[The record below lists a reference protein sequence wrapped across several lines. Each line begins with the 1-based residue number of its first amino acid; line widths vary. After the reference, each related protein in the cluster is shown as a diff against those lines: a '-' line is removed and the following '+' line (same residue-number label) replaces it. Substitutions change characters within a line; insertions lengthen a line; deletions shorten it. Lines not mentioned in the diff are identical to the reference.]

1 MQARDTCLI
10 GDMTTNLASRSD
22 YRVGTWKLD
31 PSHSELSFWV
41 RHLKISKVRGTFEN
55 FDVTVITPEDPSKI
69 SIEASIDVS
78 SVDTGVEA
86 RDNHLRSSDFF
97 LVEQH
102 PHMLFRSTG
111 IRVDGDDFTIDGE
124 LTLRGVTQPV
134 TLTGEFGGVITD
146 DYGRTKAGASAS
158 AKINR
163 QDFGVSWNAALEAGG
178 FTLGDDVTITIDLQV
193 DLQQA
198 EATAAA

>member
-1 MQARDTCLI
+1 
-10 GDMTTNLASRSD
+10 MTTNLATRSD

-31 PSHSELSFWV
+31 PAHSELSFWV
-41 RHLKISKVRGTFEN
+41 RHLKITKVRGTFET
-55 FDVTVITPEDPSKI
+55 FDVTVVTPEDPSKI

-78 SVDTGVEA
+78 SVNTGQEA

-102 PHMLFRSTG
+102 PHMTFRSTG
-111 IRVDGDDFTIDGE
+111 IQVDGDAFTIDGE
-124 LTLRGVTQPV
+124 LTLRGVTKTV

-158 AKINR
+158 TTINR

-193 DLQQA
+193 DLQQEA
-198 EATAAA
+198 SATA

>member
-1 MQARDTCLI
+1 MPEHPGRLI
-10 GDMTTNLASRSD
+10 GDMTTNLATRSD

-31 PSHSELSFWV
+31 PAHSELSFWV
-41 RHLKISKVRGTFEN
+41 RHLKITKVRGTFEN
-55 FDVTVITPEDPSKI
+55 FDVTVTTPEDPSKI

-78 SVDTGVEA
+78 SVNTGQEQ

-102 PHMLFRSTG
+102 PHMTFRSTD
-111 IRVDGDDFTIDGE
+111 IQVDGDAFTINGE
-124 LTLRGVTQPV
+124 LTLRGVTKTV

-158 AKINR
+158 TTINR

-198 EATAAA
+198 EASAAA

>member
-1 MQARDTCLI
+1 MPARDTCLI

>member
-1 MQARDTCLI
+1 MPDLRACLI

-22 YRVGTWKLD
+22 YRVGTWTLD
-31 PSHSELSFWV
+31 PAHSELSFWV

-55 FDVTVITPEDPSKI
+55 FEVTVITPEDPSQI
-69 SIEASIDVS
+69 SVEASIDVS
-78 SVDTGVEA
+78 SVDTGVEP

-97 LVEQH
+97 LVDEH

-111 IRVDGDDFTIDGE
+111 IQVDGDDFTMDGE

-146 DYGRTKAGASAS
+146 DYGRTKAGASATTT
-158 AKINR
+158 INR

-178 FTLGDDVTITIDLQV
+178 FTLGDEVTISIDLQV
-193 DLQQA
+193 QLQQA
-198 EATAAA
+198 EASAAA

>member
-1 MQARDTCLI
+1 
-10 GDMTTNLASRSD
+10 MTTNLATRSD

-31 PSHSELSFWV
+31 PAHSELSFWV
-41 RHLKISKVRGTFEN
+41 RHLKITKVRGTFET
-55 FDVTVITPEDPSKI
+55 FDVTVVTPEDPSKI

-78 SVDTGVEA
+78 SVDTGQEA

-102 PHMLFRSTG
+102 PHMTFRSTG
-111 IRVDGDDFTIDGE
+111 IQVDDDAFTIDGE
-124 LTLRGVTQPV
+124 LTLRGVTKTV

-158 AKINR
+158 TTINR

-193 DLQQA
+193 DLQQP
-198 EATAAA
+198 EVSATA